1 MGTLQR
7 TQILLEP
14 EQHQALTE
22 IAQEEGRSLSDLL
35 REIVAEHL
43 AQRDRE
49 TRLQQAL
56 QAIDSLT
63 QIREQIEAE
72 HGMCPTDLF
81 AEVRAEREQDTEQVW
96 TAQT

>member
-14 EQHQALTE
+14 EQHRVLTE

-43 AQRDRE
+43 AQRDQD

-56 QAIDSLT
+56 QAIDALT
-63 QIREQIEAE
+63 QIRKRIEAG
-72 HGMCPTDLF
+72 HGVCPTDLL
-81 AEVRAEREQDTEQVW
+81 AEVRAEREQ
-96 TAQT
+96 ARL